1 MELKNAFEGL
11 TNRLG
16 AAEEKISE
24 LEDMPTETSK
34 IEKLRKRLGIRISE
48 YPRTVEQLKRCNKC
62 LMGVPEGEEKEK
74 ENQYLKR

>member
-34 IEKLRKRLGIRISE
+34 NAYASVANAKQK
-48 YPRTVEQLKRCNKC
+48 P
-62 LMGVPEGEEKEK
+62 GVLYAFTLIK
-74 ENQYLKR
+74 